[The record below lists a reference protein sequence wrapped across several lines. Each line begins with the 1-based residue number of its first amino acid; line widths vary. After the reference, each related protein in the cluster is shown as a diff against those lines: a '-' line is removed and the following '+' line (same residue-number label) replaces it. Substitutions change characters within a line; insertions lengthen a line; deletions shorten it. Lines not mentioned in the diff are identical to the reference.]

1 VLSQGRNLLVL
12 EAAPEVRSRRIIFT
26 TLYSPLRA
34 EEDRK
39 ARRKVFHYQSI
50 VASVT
55 CPSINRGLTHITM
68 PTLDNRKHSPNKCH
82 KSRRQTNTQRQPI
95 QTQTR
100 SERSIDNSIT
110 LSSIRTLLA
119 TLPIC
124 RWMINTLLSI
134 IVHERHLRIR
144 LRFITTRV
152 LQALG
157 HSLKLLSQP
166 TNASSRNLRFAISWY
181 NC

>member
-1 VLSQGRNLLVL
+1 MVLST
-12 EAAPEVRSRRIIFT
+12 F
-26 TLYSPLRA
+26 YSSSTM

-39 ARRKVFHYQSI
+39 ARRKVFRHQSI

-55 CPSINRGLTHITM
+55 CPSINRGLSHIPM

-82 KSRRQTNTQRQPI
+82 KSRRQTNTQHQSI

-134 IVHERHLRIR
+134 IVHQRHLRIR
-144 LRFITTRV
+144 LRFITNRV
-152 LQALG
+152 LQALN
-157 HSLKLLSQP
+157 HSLKLLSQT

-181 NC
+181 YC